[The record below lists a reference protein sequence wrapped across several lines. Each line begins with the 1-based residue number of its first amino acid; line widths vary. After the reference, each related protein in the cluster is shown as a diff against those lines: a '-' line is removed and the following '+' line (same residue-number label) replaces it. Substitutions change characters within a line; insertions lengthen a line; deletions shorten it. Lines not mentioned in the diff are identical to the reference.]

1 MREVYQARWTPETP
15 FVYFDIVANAFLYRM
30 VRSLV
35 GTLLLVGT
43 GELTPEGFEEILRS
57 ADRSRASQIAPAHGL
72 CLMKVNY

>member
-1 MREVYQARWTPETP
+1 
-15 FVYFDIVANAFLYRM
+15 VYFDIVANAFLYRM

-43 GELTPEGFEEILRS
+43 GELSPAGFEEILRS
-57 ADRSRASQIAPAHGL
+57 ADRSRAGQVAPAHGL